1 MISLLAVVVA
11 VAALAVIVLGDR
23 RQPATN
29 EGRRDASREEN
40 APSEDQVPVT
50 PTSGRRGRPPVR
62 AVAGTPFRPPRW
74 YRRLGAIFGIGIT
87 TIVVGALLAMAI
99 AIGVVTL
106 LLLLRQAVG

>member
-29 EGRRDASREEN
+29 ERRRDVATEEN
-40 APSEDQVPVT
+40 APPAPEVPE
-50 PTSGRRGRPPVR
+50 SGRRGRAPVK

-74 YRRLGAIFGIGIT
+74 YRRIGAIFGIGIT
-87 TIVVGALLAMAI
+87 TVVVGALLAMGIAI
-99 AIGVVTL
+99 AIVTAL
-106 LLLLRQAVG
+106 LMLRQAVG

>member
-40 APSEDQVPVT
+40 APSAAEVPVIAA
-50 PTSGRRGRPPVR
+50 PGRRGRAPVR

-74 YRRLGAIFGIGIT
+74 YRRIGAIFGIGIT
-87 TIVVGALLAMAI
+87 TIVVGALLAIGIAI
-99 AIGVVTL
+99 AVVTAL
-106 LLLLRQAVG
+106 LMLRQAVG